1 MKSLAVL
8 CEGIKVT
15 AMFKLKLICRRSVTS
30 FFVVVAYTERRR
42 GEHKS
47 STLALR
53 SPDDIFPPRGN
64 FLFGDEESCQATSTP
79 LAASICDDPA
89 LIANRLQLRD
99 KRKQLGKKGVR
110 SCPVEGCAEARCW
123 RALTY
128 PSALTSSMSVCKIK

>member
-1 MKSLAVL
+1 M
-8 CEGIKVT
+8 
-15 AMFKLKLICRRSVTS
+15 
-30 FFVVVAYTERRR
+30 AYTERRR

-79 LAASICDDPA
+79 LAASIRDDPA

-99 KRKQLGKKGVR
+99 KRKQLEKKGAVMSGGGLCR
-110 SCPVEGCAEARCW
+110 GKMLEGPDVPICPHQ
-123 RALTY
+123 LH
-128 PSALTSSMSVCKIK
+128 VCL